1 MNSVYKAELVDRKVW
16 SGLIEVMAETS
27 KWIGWYNGRR
37 LHSAIGYRPPFEV
50 HREWIEG
57 SGNEAV
63 AA

>member
-1 MNSVYKAELVDRKVW
+1 NSVYKAELVARKVW

-37 LHSAIGYRPPFEV
+37 LHSAIGYRPPCEV
-50 HREWIEG
+50 HREGIEG